1 MCPDARQ
8 DGGDDCTLDDLLARN
23 QRLPYPRRNGVAV
36 AAAARPVT
44 KLTTTLDGMQ
54 SYDAP
59 GAIDID
65 DSDNVVTALLDN
77 ARRDPDHAAL
87 AVRVGDKF
95 VDVSTAEFVRRVRE
109 FAAGLIGLGI
119 NPGDRVAIFMKTRIE
134 FTLLDYAI
142 WFSGATTVTI
152 YETSSAE
159 QVEWIIGDSGAVA
172 VICGNDELKGRFDD
186 VADRLP
192 ACAHV
197 FVADND
203 GLDRLIAAGSDV
215 NDSLVDDRVAA
226 IAHDDPAT
234 LVYTSGT
241 TGRPKGCLLSHGNL
255 IWEVRQV
262 VSKME
267 HLFTPD
273 GSTLMFLPLAH
284 ILARVVQV
292 GCVTRGVKIGYSTG
306 IANLVTELELLQP
319 SWVFAVPRVFEKVFN
334 TAQGKAGSGLQ
345 RRIFDRAVDVA
356 VMYSEQSIAGTVGMR
371 TKAEHALYSRLVYSK
386 LKAAFGG
393 RLDFAISGGAPLGE
407 RLGHFFNGAGV
418 LVLEGYGLTETTAAA
433 TLNTPDEFKIGTV
446 GKPIPGAAAM
456 IADDGEILLK
466 GGMIFDGY
474 WNNPEATAEVLVDDG
489 WFATGDIGEIDSDGF
504 VRITGRKKE
513 IIVTAAGKNVAPAV
527 LEDAVR
533 SHRLVSQVMV
543 IGDQQPF
550 IAAIVTLDVDELAKW
565 AEDNGAR
572 AFAQSDLT
580 RELLEDDRETLR
592 QEISTAI
599 EAANERVSRAESI
612 REFRILSSD
621 FTIET
626 NELTPTLKMKR
637 KVIASRHSVVIEEI
651 YRPR

>member
-1 MCPDARQ
+1 MDR
-8 DGGDDCTLDDLLARN
+8 
-23 QRLPYPRRNGVAV
+23 Y
-36 AAAARPVT
+36 
-44 KLTTTLDGMQ
+44 
-54 SYDAP
+54 SAP
-59 GAIDID
+59 GQVEIGER
-65 DSDNVVTALLDN
+65 DNVVTALLDN
-77 ARRDPDHAAL
+77 ARKDPDHAAL
-87 AVRVGDKF
+87 AVRVGDEF

-109 FAAGLIGLGI
+109 YATGLIGLGI
-119 NPGDRVAIFMKTRIE
+119 KPGDRVAIFMKTRIE

-172 VICGNDELKGRFDD
+172 VICGNDELRARFDQ
-186 VADRLP
+186 VAERLP
-192 ACAHV
+192 ACTNV
-197 FVADND
+197 FVAGGD
-203 GLDRLIAAGSDV
+203 LDRLVAAGSDV
-215 NDSLVDDRVAA
+215 DNGALDDRISA
-226 IAHDDPAT
+226 ITHADPAT

-267 HLFTPD
+267 HLFTSD

-306 IANLVTELELLQP
+306 IANLVEELGLLKP

-334 TAQGKAGSGLQ
+334 TAQAKAGSGLQ
-345 RRIFDRAVDVA
+345 RKIFDRAVDVA
-356 VMYSEQSIAGTVGMR
+356 VAYSRQSIAGNVGMS
-371 TKAEHALYSRLVYSK
+371 TKAEHALYSRLVYGK

-433 TLNTPDEFKIGTV
+433 TLNTPEEFKIGTV
-446 GKPIPGAAAM
+446 GKPVPGASAK

-466 GGMIFDGY
+466 GGMVFDGY
-474 WNNPEATAEVLVDDG
+474 WNNPGETAEVLVGDG
-489 WFATGDIGEIDSDGF
+489 WFATGDIGEIDDDGF
-504 VRITGRKKE
+504 VKITGRKKE

-533 SHRLVSQVMV
+533 SHRLVSRAMV

-565 AEDNGAR
+565 AEAKGVG
-572 AFAQSDLT
+572 AFAQGDLA
-580 RELLEDDRETLR
+580 RELLEDERETLR

-599 EAANERVSRAESI
+599 ETANDQVSRAESI
-612 REFRILSSD
+612 REFRILSTD
-621 FTIET
+621 FSIET

>member
-1 MCPDARQ
+1 MDR
-8 DGGDDCTLDDLLARN
+8 
-23 QRLPYPRRNGVAV
+23 Y
-36 AAAARPVT
+36 
-44 KLTTTLDGMQ
+44 
-54 SYDAP
+54 SAP
-59 GAIDID
+59 GQVEIGER
-65 DSDNVVTALLDN
+65 DNVVTALLDN
-77 ARRDPDHAAL
+77 ARKDPDHAAL
-87 AVRVGDKF
+87 AVRVGDEF

-109 FAAGLIGLGI
+109 YAAGLIGLGI

-172 VICGNDELKGRFDD
+172 VICGNDDLKARFDQ
-186 VADRLP
+186 VAERLP
-192 ACAHV
+192 ACTNV
-197 FVADND
+197 FVAGGD
-203 GLDRLIAAGSDV
+203 LDRLVASGSDV
-215 NDSLVDDRVAA
+215 DTGALDDRITA
-226 IAHDDPAT
+226 ITHADPAT

-267 HLFTPD
+267 HLFTSD

-306 IANLVTELELLQP
+306 IANLVEELGLLKP

-334 TAQGKAGSGLQ
+334 TAQAKAGSGLQ
-345 RRIFDRAVDVA
+345 RKIFDRAVDVA
-356 VMYSEQSIAGTVGMR
+356 VAYSRQSIAGNVGMS
-371 TKAEHALYSRLVYSK
+371 TKAEHALYSRLVYGK

-446 GKPIPGAAAM
+446 GKPVPGASAK

-466 GGMIFDGY
+466 GGMVFDGY
-474 WNNPEATAEVLVDDG
+474 WNNPGETAEVLVGDG
-489 WFATGDIGEIDSDGF
+489 WFATGDIGEIDDDGF
-504 VRITGRKKE
+504 VKITGRKKE

-565 AEDNGAR
+565 AEAKGVG
-572 AFAQSDLT
+572 AFAQGDLA
-580 RELLEDDRETLR
+580 RELLEDERETLR

-599 EAANERVSRAESI
+599 ETANDQVSRAESI
-612 REFRILSSD
+612 REFRILSTD
-621 FTIET
+621 FSIET

>member
-1 MCPDARQ
+1 
-8 DGGDDCTLDDLLARN
+8 
-23 QRLPYPRRNGVAV
+23 
-36 AAAARPVT
+36 
-44 KLTTTLDGMQ
+44 MQ
-54 SYDAP
+54 SYQAP

-65 DSDNVVTALLDN
+65 DGDNVVTALLDN

-87 AVRVGDKF
+87 AVRVGDEF

-109 FAAGLIGLGI
+109 YATGLIGIGI
-119 NPGDRVAIFMKTRIE
+119 NPGDRVAIFMKSRIE

-142 WFSGATTVTI
+142 WFAGATTVTI
-152 YETSSAE
+152 YETSSSE
-159 QVEWIIGDSGAVA
+159 QVEWIVGNSEAVA
-172 VICGNDELKGRFDD
+172 VVCGNDELKDRFDQ

-192 ACAHV
+192 ACADV
-197 FVADND
+197 FVAND
-203 GLDRLIAAGSDV
+203 DLDRLVAAGADV
-215 NDSLVDDRVAA
+215 DEGALDERIGGIKHA
-226 IAHDDPAT
+226 DPAT

-241 TGRPKGCLLSHGNL
+241 TGKPKGCLISHGSL

-284 ILARVVQV
+284 ILARVVQI

-306 IANLVTELELLQP
+306 IANLVEELGLLQP

-345 RRIFDRAVDVA
+345 RKIFDRAVDVA
-356 VMYSEQSIAGTVGMR
+356 VEYSKQSIAGTVSMS

-386 LKAAFGG
+386 LKEAFGG
-393 RLDFAISGGAPLGE
+393 QLDFAISGGAPLGE

-446 GKPIPGAAAM
+446 GKPIPGASAK

-466 GGMIFDGY
+466 GGMVFDGY
-474 WNNPEATAEVLVDDG
+474 WKNPEATSEVLVGDG
-489 WFATGDIGEIDSDGF
+489 WFATGDIGEIDADGF
-504 VRITGRKKE
+504 VKITGRKKE

-550 IAAIVTLDVDELAKW
+550 IAAIITLDVDELAKW
-565 AEDNGAR
+565 AEDNGAG
-572 AFAQSDLT
+572 AFARSDLT
-580 RELLEDDRETLR
+580 RELLEDDRQTLR
-592 QEISTAI
+592 QEISIAIDTA
-599 EAANERVSRAESI
+599 NNQVSRAESI
-612 REFRILSSD
+612 REFRILAAD

-626 NELTPTLKMKR
+626 DELTPTLKMKR

>member
-1 MCPDARQ
+1 
-8 DGGDDCTLDDLLARN
+8 
-23 QRLPYPRRNGVAV
+23 
-36 AAAARPVT
+36 
-44 KLTTTLDGMQ
+44 MQ
-54 SYDAP
+54 SYLAP
-59 GAIDID
+59 GEIDID
-65 DSDNVVTALLDN
+65 DSDNVVTALLEN

-87 AVRVGDKF
+87 AVRVGDEF

-109 FAAGLIGLGI
+109 YATGLIGLGI
-119 NPGDRVAIFMKTRIE
+119 KPGDRVAIFMKSRIE

-142 WFSGATTVTI
+142 WFAGGTTVTI
-152 YETSSAE
+152 YETSSAD
-159 QVEWIIGDSGAVA
+159 QVEWIMGDSEAVA
-172 VICGNDELKGRFDD
+172 IVCGNAELKGRLDH
-186 VADRLP
+186 VSGQLP

-197 FVADND
+197 FVADGD
-203 GLDRLIAAGSDV
+203 GLDGLVAAGADV
-215 NDSLVDDRVAA
+215 
-226 IAHDDPAT
+226 HDGALEERIGGIKHADPAT

-306 IANLVTELELLQP
+306 IANLVTELGLLQP

-345 RRIFDRAVDVA
+345 RKIFDRAVDVA
-356 VMYSEQSIAGTVGMR
+356 VRYSEQSIAGTVAMS

-393 RLDFAISGGAPLGE
+393 QLDFAISGGAPLGE
-407 RLGHFFNGAGV
+407 RLGHFFHGAGV

-446 GKPIPGAAAM
+446 GKPIPGASAK
-456 IADDGEILLK
+456 IADDGEILLQ
-466 GGMIFDGY
+466 GGMVFDGY
-474 WNNPEATAEVLVDDG
+474 WKNLEATAEVLVDDG
-489 WFATGDIGEIDSDGF
+489 WFATGDIGEIDADGY
-504 VRITGRKKE
+504 VKITGRKKE

-565 AEDNGAR
+565 AEANGAG

-592 QEISTAI
+592 REISTAI
-599 EAANERVSRAESI
+599 ETANGQVSRAESI
-612 REFRILSSD
+612 REFRILSAD